1 MATGASPPVAPPVH
15 EAEIVLIPG
24 DSEDEVVIDD
34 KAAAADAATTA
45 AAAVWPPSPSSTP
58 PPGVSADEAASLA
71 LVRRLVAEELAA
83 ASAAVAAVD
92 AAAAATKADGQSAP
106 SAAAAGAATGM
117 FPVAPWPDVAGTS
130 FPPHTPPAGSTA
142 GASAAVTPWP
152 ATAAGPTT
160 SATTTAGASTPS
172 APPLHP
178 SLPLLGDAAG
188 GTATGSGA
196 AAGTAAVPATV
207 AAAAADAT
215 ALVPTPAVAWWPPS
229 PGQVDTSSDAA
240 LAALLAEAPPTPPP
254 PRRGEKGWGEARGAA
269 ATGWADGL
277 ALHLSP
283 CTGASSGGG
292 NDRCSS
298 GGGLAAGVF
307 SPPSFLVRTPLPELP
322 PHPPPPATPAARTAE
337 LAALYAQRAAYRLVP
352 PHVPPFPSAPL
363 PIPQLPPAWAAAA
376 DAPLTLTPCAVSA
389 VLAIVRAADASTSGR
404 SAGLPGSLHAATE
417 ADAWPSA
424 AWSAG
429 WDCGYRNAQTLL
441 SAALRWPAAATALAA
456 AGIMRVPSVRE
467 LQLRLEAAWSAG
479 GAGGGIALGGDA
491 WVGAVDVVAL
501 FRSLRLRAGVADF
514 DSGRRRP
521 RRGGG
526 SGGPSLARLLGHRA
540 GDVDA
545 EVGTAAGKATATEMA
560 EWAHAF
566 FHQGHSRTVVGADR
580 RRDGTVRL
588 LVVDPSKPLP
598 GGGGGAEGGVG
609 GGWTSS
615 GPGRGRGR
623 GRSRGHLPAG
633 VGAGV
638 AVAAA
643 LSAAEA
649 RAVVGRVRL
658 AAGERGL
665 ASPRYQLVWVEGA
678 ASRGGCVLE
687 AAELPRA
694 KQIADSR
701 RGARCDDVPGL
712 PTPAADGR
720 RLPAR
725 SRLAAAETPPPR
737 PLRPPPPPSPPPPPT
752 AATLQ
757 SVLTSEWGDSV
768 MAAPAPAAVAAAAAA
783 DSALPPYCMVA
794 IPTTGFL
801 TAAAAVAT
809 MVVAAA
815 VVVVTAVVAAV
826 ATAVVAATVAAR
838 QSWGGYRPPLPPSLP
853 SRLRLLDGLRA
864 AAAIH
869 VLVGTTAGG
878 AGGATATWAAA
889 HTTTFLLLAGTCA
902 GLSVTSAGRRSP
914 GHLLRDHADRAAYY
928 GRRVGRLAPLYVVG
942 VLAGGAIA
950 VPSWTVAQWGVALSG
965 TAAWAGDWTAGGMG
979 WRWPP
984 QAGGMPAPG
993 FVGALALNIA
1003 ATPVLVALL
1012 VAPRRRARTGG
1023 GAGAAAG
1030 TTVTSAAAG
1039 TAAAGAALWALTAAA
1054 AVPPAALPPLVRV
1067 FGWVPLRAGTP
1078 AYAAGVLLAS
1088 ALDGSFGS
1096 SAGAGGDRNGSGG
1109 GRGSPTVAVAAA
1121 TILVTAFGVLAVVF
1135 GGVPPPLL
1143 AASSGA
1149 YFWARWAAGGGA
1161 LLPLLAAAV
1170 SAAVVLERSLPP
1182 PRAATAVSVSG
1193 TLPPEWAGMPARAA
1207 LAVAAVV
1214 GSPPALAVARSS
1226 YALYTLQ
1233 VPLRAV
1239 LSRVACTAVPGVCV
1253 AAVGGTTAG
1262 GLGGG
1267 GGGGWMGGGGSGTAL
1282 LGALA
1287 GWLPLLPAGDGGA
1300 PAATPVLPPWV
1311 AVPTVAAAATAVTAA
1326 VELPVVV
1333 AAAAAVAKR
1342 WRWRRRWRS
1351 PPPGVAPGGRYGA
1364 TDQAVPGSAAAA
1376 ATAVAATPGA
1386 AAAAAATVAPEGEG
1400 GLWRSWP
1407 PAARRAAYYIAMVGV
1422 LGGVWALARS
1432 RPAPPPIGGGAGGG
1446 WPPADAGALFCAF
1459 FPAALGP
1466 CGAAGGG
1473 GWGGAGGGG
1482 GGGGGGRSGDGWAWW
1497 ATPLGRVVV
1506 AAAASTPAAVFVA
1519 VAQWS
1524 WVLCVPAMA
1533 CNIIGHVLFPR
1544 LGERAARS
1552 SSSPPPK
1559 GGSFPVVGAG
1569 ERGGAEGG
1577 TPTAAVAVGDGV
1589 DVAALPFRVYW
1600 RYVTR
1605 GDSPGLVAESVG
1617 HAVRVLAGVTAAAAT
1632 ENGRGT
1638 PPRSFPLSA
1647 NVPSWW
1653 VVELVVPP
1661 AYAPPS
1667 GVRFK
1672 ARALQYA
1679 ILTSPAGA
1687 VDWVVH
1693 LDEET
1698 RFDALT
1704 VAAILRHCSAEH
1716 YRVHAARSA
1725 RYGRIGQGPIV
1736 YAGAGRG
1743 VTNWLTTLADSYRVA
1758 DDCGR
1763 FRLQYAVGE
1772 AWVGMHGSY
1781 VVAPAVVEADV
1792 TFDLGPAA
1800 SITEDAYFALAAR
1813 SHGVRFG
1820 WVDAP
1825 MYEQSPFGVG
1835 DFLKQRARWLVGL
1848 LLVCASPRL
1857 PLRVRAV
1864 LTPFTLLW
1872 AALPG
1877 VYGAMLVVALLRV
1890 ASRGAV
1896 GHAAGAGGIGG
1907 GGGGVG
1913 VNAAAVAAA
1922 YAIPALAAMPVWCY
1936 LYGYFAT
1943 FSPRRR
1949 GVVAFWVLA
1958 YLQVVLIP
1966 VFAALEA
1973 SATVYALARFHRLS
1987 TCFHVVEK
1995 ERPALTNLTLSRSGL
2010 RWVAASTL
2018 RVVGLIRDPA
2028 LTTTYAVV
2036 MGMLLTRRRWP
2047 PACGAYAAA

>member
-1 MATGASPPVAPPVH
+1 
-15 EAEIVLIPG
+15 
-24 DSEDEVVIDD
+24 
-34 KAAAADAATTA
+34 
-45 AAAVWPPSPSSTP
+45 
-58 PPGVSADEAASLA
+58 
-71 LVRRLVAEELAA
+71 
-83 ASAAVAAVD
+83 
-92 AAAAATKADGQSAP
+92 
-106 SAAAAGAATGM
+106 
-117 FPVAPWPDVAGTS
+117 
-130 FPPHTPPAGSTA
+130 
-142 GASAAVTPWP
+142 
-152 ATAAGPTT
+152 
-160 SATTTAGASTPS
+160 
-172 APPLHP
+172 
-178 SLPLLGDAAG
+178 
-188 GTATGSGA
+188 
-196 AAGTAAVPATV
+196 
-207 AAAAADAT
+207 
-215 ALVPTPAVAWWPPS
+215 
-229 PGQVDTSSDAA
+229 
-240 LAALLAEAPPTPPP
+240 
-254 PRRGEKGWGEARGAA
+254 
-269 ATGWADGL
+269 
-277 ALHLSP
+277 
-283 CTGASSGGG
+283 
-292 NDRCSS
+292 
-298 GGGLAAGVF
+298 
-307 SPPSFLVRTPLPELP
+307 
-322 PHPPPPATPAARTAE
+322 
-337 LAALYAQRAAYRLVP
+337 
-352 PHVPPFPSAPL
+352 
-363 PIPQLPPAWAAAA
+363 
-376 DAPLTLTPCAVSA
+376 
-389 VLAIVRAADASTSGR
+389 
-404 SAGLPGSLHAATE
+404 
-417 ADAWPSA
+417 
-424 AWSAG
+424 
-429 WDCGYRNAQTLL
+429 
-441 SAALRWPAAATALAA
+441 
-456 AGIMRVPSVRE
+456 
-467 LQLRLEAAWSAG
+467 
-479 GAGGGIALGGDA
+479 
-491 WVGAVDVVAL
+491 
-501 FRSLRLRAGVADF
+501 
-514 DSGRRRP
+514 
-521 RRGGG
+521 
-526 SGGPSLARLLGHRA
+526 
-540 GDVDA
+540 
-545 EVGTAAGKATATEMA
+545 
-560 EWAHAF
+560 
-566 FHQGHSRTVVGADR
+566 
-580 RRDGTVRL
+580 
-588 LVVDPSKPLP
+588 
-598 GGGGGAEGGVG
+598 
-609 GGWTSS
+609 
-615 GPGRGRGR
+615 
-623 GRSRGHLPAG
+623 
-633 VGAGV
+633 
-638 AVAAA
+638 
-643 LSAAEA
+643 
-649 RAVVGRVRL
+649 
-658 AAGERGL
+658 
-665 ASPRYQLVWVEGA
+665 
-678 ASRGGCVLE
+678 
-687 AAELPRA
+687 
-694 KQIADSR
+694 
-701 RGARCDDVPGL
+701 
-712 PTPAADGR
+712 
-720 RLPAR
+720 
-725 SRLAAAETPPPR
+725 
-737 PLRPPPPPSPPPPPT
+737 
-752 AATLQ
+752 
-757 SVLTSEWGDSV
+757 
-768 MAAPAPAAVAAAAAA
+768 
-783 DSALPPYCMVA
+783 
-794 IPTTGFL
+794 
-801 TAAAAVAT
+801 
-809 MVVAAA
+809 
-815 VVVVTAVVAAV
+815 
-826 ATAVVAATVAAR
+826 
-838 QSWGGYRPPLPPSLP
+838 
-853 SRLRLLDGLRA
+853 
-864 AAAIH
+864 
-869 VLVGTTAGG
+869 
-878 AGGATATWAAA
+878 
-889 HTTTFLLLAGTCA
+889 
-902 GLSVTSAGRRSP
+902 
-914 GHLLRDHADRAAYY
+914 
-928 GRRVGRLAPLYVVG
+928 
-942 VLAGGAIA
+942 
-950 VPSWTVAQWGVALSG
+950 
-965 TAAWAGDWTAGGMG
+965 
-979 WRWPP
+979 
-984 QAGGMPAPG
+984 MPAPG

-1239 LSRVACTAVPGVCV
+1239 LSR
-1253 AAVGGTTAG
+1253 
-1262 GLGGG
+1262 
-1267 GGGGWMGGGGSGTAL
+1267 
-1282 LGALA
+1282 
-1287 GWLPLLPAGDGGA
+1287 
-1300 PAATPVLPPWV
+1300 
-1311 AVPTVAAAATAVTAA
+1311 
-1326 VELPVVV
+1326 
-1333 AAAAAVAKR
+1333 
-1342 WRWRRRWRS
+1342 
-1351 PPPGVAPGGRYGA
+1351 
-1364 TDQAVPGSAAAA
+1364 
-1376 ATAVAATPGA
+1376 
-1386 AAAAAATVAPEGEG
+1386 
-1400 GLWRSWP
+1400 
-1407 PAARRAAYYIAMVGV
+1407 
-1422 LGGVWALARS
+1422 
-1432 RPAPPPIGGGAGGG
+1432 
-1446 WPPADAGALFCAF
+1446 
-1459 FPAALGP
+1459 
-1466 CGAAGGG
+1466 
-1473 GWGGAGGGG
+1473 
-1482 GGGGGGRSGDGWAWW
+1482 
-1497 ATPLGRVVV
+1497 
-1506 AAAASTPAAVFVA
+1506 
-1519 VAQWS
+1519 
-1524 WVLCVPAMA
+1524 
-1533 CNIIGHVLFPR
+1533 
-1544 LGERAARS
+1544 
-1552 SSSPPPK
+1552 
-1559 GGSFPVVGAG
+1559 

-1653 VVELVVPP
+1653 VVEVVTDRPLPVLPPPATQLVVPP

-1995 ERPALTNLTLSRSGL
+1995 ERPDDSWGGPVETPAGL
-2010 RWVAASTL
+2010 RG
-2018 RVVGLIRDPA
+2018 R
-2028 LTTTYAVV
+2028 
-2036 MGMLLTRRRWP
+2036 
-2047 PACGAYAAA
+2047 